1 MDTLGVDVLLASCGP
16 DLTYLTGYEAVPLER
31 LTALILA
38 RGDESTLLVP
48 RLEAA
53 RVEER
58 PDVFNL
64 ETWDEDED
72 PVERVAAHVRSAQI
86 VAVADHASARLL
98 LALQDALPRA
108 RFIRASLVT
117 SPLRAR
123 KDEAEI
129 SRLQAAADA
138 VDAIAH
144 GLRVRPLGG
153 RTERDIQRML
163 IELMLDAGH
172 DRANFAI
179 VGTGPN
185 SASPHH
191 EPSDRRVEAGDVV
204 LCDFGGT
211 MRGYCSDIT
220 RMFVVG
226 EIRPEVQDAYD
237 ALSVAQETAVSA
249 ATVGTPCED
258 VDAVARGVLAQS
270 AFAEQFIHRT
280 GHGIGLEAHED
291 PYLVVG
297 NDTRLAPGHSFSIE
311 PGIYFPGQFGL
322 RIEDIVVADAAGP
335 RRLNSAARDL
345 AVVE

>member
-1 MDTLGVDVLLASCGP
+1 MNYRERLDRTRQRMDTLGVDVLLASCGP

-123 KDEAEI
+123 SAGYKPRLMRLMR
-129 SRLQAAADA
+129 SRMACGFVRWA
-138 VDAIAH
+138 V
-144 GLRVRPLGG
+144 G
-153 RTERDIQRML
+153 R
-163 IELMLDAGH
+163 
-172 DRANFAI
+172 
-179 VGTGPN
+179 
-185 SASPHH
+185 S
-191 EPSDRRVEAGDVV
+191 
-204 LCDFGGT
+204 
-211 MRGYCSDIT
+211 
-220 RMFVVG
+220 
-226 EIRPEVQDAYD
+226 
-237 ALSVAQETAVSA
+237 ETSN
-249 ATVGTPCED
+249 GC
-258 VDAVARGVLAQS
+258 
-270 AFAEQFIHRT
+270 
-280 GHGIGLEAHED
+280 
-291 PYLVVG
+291 
-297 NDTRLAPGHSFSIE
+297 
-311 PGIYFPGQFGL
+311 
-322 RIEDIVVADAAGP
+322 
-335 RRLNSAARDL
+335 
-345 AVVE
+345 